1 MAARDKIISIRNGT
15 VDTNTAFY
23 QPVGRTSEDRSTR
36 LIFAFDAQFAALTN
50 KRVVFRTVGGTLL
63 APYAIDSETVDGVTT
78 WYKEI
83 PGDCFDA
90 VGKMAFS
97 IYGTDADGR
106 VFATELKEQDV
117 REALTPTGGTA
128 PSVFVSVTDACM
140 TATTAAN
147 TAAQTA
153 NDAAADCA
161 QTEQATKDAEAA
173 RVIAEQGRVT
183 AESGRNLAEQ
193 NRVTEFNNLVG
204 SLTTIDAILAEIEAE
219 I

>member
-1 MAARDKIISIRNGT
+1 MAARDKIISIKNGT
-15 VDTNTAFY
+15 VESNTALY

-36 LIFAFDAQFAALTN
+36 LIFAFDSQFAALSN
-50 KRVVFRTVGGTLL
+50 KRVVFRTAGGTLL
-63 APYAIDSETVDGVTT
+63 TPYAIDSETVDGVTT

-97 IYGTDADGR
+97 VYGTDADGR

-128 PSVFVSVTDACM
+128 PSVFVSITDACM
-140 TATTAAN
+140 TATTAAL

-153 NDAAADCA
+153 NDAAVECA
-161 QTEQATKDAEAA
+161 QTEQATKDAEAE
-173 RVIAEQGRVT
+173 RVSAEQSRVT
-183 AESGRNLAEQ
+183 AENWRAQAEQ
-193 NRVTEFNNLVG
+193 NRVTEFNSLIG
-204 SLTTIDAILAEIEAE
+204 SLTTIDAILAEIEAG

>member
-36 LIFAFDAQFAALTN
+36 LIFAFDAHVAALTN
-50 KRVVFRTVGGTLL
+50 KRVVFRTAGGTLL
-63 APYAIDSETVDGVTT
+63 TPYAIDSETVDGVTT

-83 PGDCFDA
+83 PGDCFDS

-97 IYGTDADGR
+97 VYGTDADGR
-106 VFATELKEQDV
+106 VFATELMEQDV

-128 PSVFVSVTDACM
+128 PSVFVSVTDACIA
-140 TATTAAN
+140 ATTAAN

>member
-15 VDTNTAFY
+15 VESNTALY

-50 KRVVFRTVGGTLL
+50 KRVVFRTAGGTLL
-63 APYAIDSETVDGVTT
+63 TPYQIDSETVDGVTT
-78 WYKEI
+78 WFKEI

-90 VGKMAFS
+90 VGQMAFS
-97 IYGTDADGR
+97 VYGTDADGR

-140 TATTAAN
+140 TATTGAN
-147 TAAQTA
+147 TAVQTA
-153 NDAAADCA
+153 NDAAVSC
-161 QTEQATKDAEAA
+161 AEAEALA
-173 RVIAEQGRVT
+173 RQSAANCDAAQAIKLTQAEY
-183 AESGRNLAEQ
+183 
-193 NRVTEFNNLVG
+193 
-204 SLTTIDAILAEIEAE
+204 DAIVPDASKIYF
-219 I
+219 IVG